1 MAPPEFREKGR
12 GEDTGENGT
21 CYIRLEELWSKQTLC
36 VCFVYY
42 ANTEFGLRHRIEEG
56 RQ

>member
-1 MAPPEFREKGR
+1 MAPREFREKGR
-12 GEDTGENGT
+12 GGDRENGT